1 MEKPLGI
8 SFEDTGTQSFI
19 VLDEGESIKKA
30 SIDEGKD
37 RGGRS
42 NSYKVKKVRNFHKL
56 YLDLG
61 LWPDPKKNQIRNKYY
76 DVRRKN
82 ALLKEQVSLCGRNK
96 ENTCV
101 NCEKI
106 TCKYSASK
114 QALNQALELSTLLMK
129 QIADFQKSPSNK

>member
-1 MEKPLGI
+1 MEKSLGI

-30 SIDEGKD
+30 SADGEKD
-37 RGGRS
+37 RGARS
-42 NSYKVKKVRNFHKL
+42 NSYKVKKIRNFHKL

-61 LWPDPKKNQIRNKYY
+61 LWPDPSKNQIRKKYY

-82 ALLKEQVSLCGRNK
+82 TLLKEQVSLCSSNK
-96 ENTCV
+96 ENTCT

-106 TCKYSASK
+106 TCKYSASR
-114 QALNQALELSTLLMK
+114 QALSQALELSTLLMK
-129 QIADFQKSPSNK
+129 QIADFQKFPLKK